1 MKKKEKIGN
10 GTLLVTD
17 GDLRYIEFECL
28 NEFADILT
36 HCMSTRTGGFSIGEC
51 SSLNLGFN
59 RNDSRENVL
68 RNFQLLCDSA
78 GLDAQSLIL
87 TNQVHGSIVRSVD
100 KSDIGK
106 GIFRESNLTGVDGL
120 MTQADDVTM
129 VTFHADC
136 IPVFLVEPGI
146 KAAALLHSGWR
157 GTLKSIVAQALNQMA
172 GLPGF
177 RAERLIAAMGPSIGS
192 CCFEV
197 EEDVYNLFKIKHP
210 NTVFYETVQNG
221 KWKIDLHGIIKS
233 EMIEKGL
240 KEDNIHISGIC
251 TKCRND
257 LFFSY
262 RGDHGKTGSLA
273 AFMQLKQPAVRSNT

>member
-1 MKKKEKIGN
+1 MKTKEKIGN
-10 GTLLVTD
+10 GTVLVTD

-28 NEFADILT
+28 TEYGHLLA
-36 HCMSTRTGGFSIGEC
+36 HCMSTRAGGFSTGEC

-59 RNDSRENVL
+59 RNDSRDNVL
-68 RNFQLLCDSA
+68 RNFQLMCDSA
-78 GLDAQSLIL
+78 ALDANSLVL
-87 TNQVHGSIVRSVD
+87 TNQVHGNIVRNVD

-106 GIFRESNLTGVDGL
+106 GFCRESDLTGVDGL
-120 MTQADDVTM
+120 MTQAEGVTM

-136 IPVFLVEPGI
+136 IPVFLFEPGI

-157 GTLKSIVAQALNQMA
+157 GTLKSIVKQALEQMA
-172 GLPGF
+172 RLPGF
-177 RAERLIAAMGPSIGS
+177 QADRLVAVMGPSIGS

-197 EEDVYNLFKIKHP
+197 GEDVYSLFKAKHQ
-210 NTVFYETVQNG
+210 NAAFYEAIQDG

-240 KEDNIHISGIC
+240 REENVHNSGIC

-262 RGDHGKTGSLA
+262 RGDNGKTGSLA
-273 AFMQLKQPAVRSNT
+273 AFMQLKQAAVRSSI

>member
-1 MKKKEKIGN
+1 MKTKEKLGN
-10 GTLLVTD
+10 ETVLVTD

-28 NEFADILT
+28 TEYGETLT
-36 HCMSTRTGGFSIGEC
+36 HCMSTRSGGFSTGEC

-68 RNFQLLCDSA
+68 RNFQLLCDSV
-78 GLDAQSLIL
+78 GFDTGSLIL

-100 KSDIGK
+100 KRDSGK
-106 GIFRESNLTGVDGL
+106 GFCRESDLTGVDGL
-120 MTQADDVTM
+120 ITQTDHVTL

-136 IPVFLVEPGI
+136 VPVFLFEPGI

-157 GTLKSIVAQALNQMA
+157 GTLKSIVIQALEQMA
-172 GLPGF
+172 ALPGF
-177 RAERLIAAMGPSIGS
+177 HADRLVAVMGPSIGS

-197 EEDVYNLFKIKHP
+197 GEDVYTLFKSKHQ
-210 NTVFYETVQNG
+210 NKAFYEVGQNG
-221 KWKIDLHGIIKS
+221 KWKIDLNAIIKT
-233 EMIEKGL
+233 EMIKNGL
-240 KEDNIHISGIC
+240 RTENIHISGIC

-262 RGDHGKTGSLA
+262 RGDQGKTGSLA
-273 AFMQLKQPAVRSNT
+273 AFMQLKQPAVRSST